1 VRDAS
6 HSDIVDRVSVAT
18 TTKSTHPAGRPL
30 PNAAPHPVFGDL
42 LEVRRDGLFE
52 VAAQRFSELGEI
64 FELRLGFLRL
74 VFLTRPEHI
83 HHVATTRQESYPKG
97 RSVDSLKMLVGN
109 GLFTADGDEWK
120 HNRSLLQPKFRKAAI
135 LKYGPLMMEACEEL
149 HSSWEARVGQAVDI
163 SDEMMNLALSII
175 GRTMFSRL
183 VSEEEDTIGQAY
195 REALGEVSRRSEQ
208 FVELPLWVPTTSHRK
223 FNAAK
228 EFIDGYIKKAITE
241 RRQKEARYDDLLDA
255 LLDASRNGG
264 MSEQQLMDE
273 VSTVFL
279 AGHETTALAL
289 TWAWHLLGRHPEVD
303 AALHA
308 ELVTVLGDR
317 HPTIDDLPNL
327 PYTRMVSEETLRIC
341 PPVWVYP
348 RTALEDDVIDGY
360 RIPKDAFVLICPY
373 FAHRRPEAWP
383 SPERFDPE
391 RFRATG
397 RRPAHEFCPFGA
409 GARTCAGLSFAM
421 QEMMLALA
429 TLART
434 FRPEPRA
441 GYVPKLTAK
450 GTLRPDGGMPMVLRK
465 R

>member
-1 VRDAS
+1 VN
-6 HSDIVDRVSVAT
+6 VAT
-18 TTKSTHPAGRPL
+18 SKTAGSFASARPI
-30 PNAAPHPVFGDL
+30 PSVAPHPLFGDL
-42 LEVRRDGLFE
+42 LEVRRQGLFE
-52 VAAQRFSELGEI
+52 ITAQRFAKLGEI

-74 VFLTRPEHI
+74 VYLTRPDHI
-83 HHVATTRQESYPKG
+83 HHVAATRQENYPKG
-97 RSVDSLKMLVGN
+97 RSVDNLKMLVGN

-135 LKYGPLMMEACEEL
+135 VKYGPLMMQACEAL
-149 HSSWEARVGQAVDI
+149 HASWDARAGQTVDVA
-163 SDEMMNLALSII
+163 DEMMNLALAII

-183 VSEEEDTIGQAY
+183 VREEEDTIGQAY
-195 REALGEVSRRSEQ
+195 RDALGEVSRRSEQ
-208 FVELPLWVPTTSHRK
+208 FLELPLWVPTPSHRK

-228 EFIDGYIKKAITE
+228 EFIDGYIAKAVAE
-241 RRQKEARYDDLLDA
+241 RRRKEQRYDDLLDA
-255 LLDASRNGG
+255 LLDASKNGG

-303 AALHA
+303 AALHD
-308 ELVTVLGDR
+308 ELSRVLGDR
-317 HPTIDDLPNL
+317 HPTVEDLPDL

-348 RTALEDDVIDGY
+348 RTALEDDVLDGY
-360 RIPKDAFVLICPY
+360 HIPKDAFVLICPY

-383 SPERFDPE
+383 APERFDPE

-397 RRPAHEFCPFGA
+397 RRPPHEFCPFGA

-429 TLART
+429 TLARS
-434 FRPEPRA
+434 FRPEALP
-441 GYVPKLTAK
+441 GYVPKLVAK
-450 GTLRPDGGMPMVLRK
+450 GTLRPDGGMPMVLR
-465 R
+465 RR